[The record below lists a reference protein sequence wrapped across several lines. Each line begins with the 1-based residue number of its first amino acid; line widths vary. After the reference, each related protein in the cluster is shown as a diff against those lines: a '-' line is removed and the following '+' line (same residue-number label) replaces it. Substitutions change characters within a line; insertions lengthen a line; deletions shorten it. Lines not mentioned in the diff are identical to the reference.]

1 MTQLTAK
8 DARNTLPSEQ
18 QPPPELTSVAE
29 KTLPSKCKD
38 GSLLTYCPTMDLI
51 ALATEDEQ
59 LYVFRLN
66 GQEVLSA
73 DLAGDP
79 YLDEV
84 KGEIRG
90 VRWKNDGRLLA
101 VADAENKLRII
112 SSYTGKTVHHFSCL
126 PHEAE
131 GHSSSP
137 NESTKDPKDIR
148 ITCIGWGVNFTDS
161 KAAQTHLR
169 DGNGQISVQ
178 DLLAPDTDPVK
189 AALQLKADLP
199 RELALLDIESS
210 LPRLST
216 LPGSGSD
223 EDLFS
228 SRASLDTIFQSFNR
242 MTSDA
247 VDVLF
252 VGLNDGRA
260 HLRIF
265 DCFEIGNFSVAANK
279 TPASTQV
286 ETLAHSSHPMSSTH
300 AIVLSEKADGVPNSI
315 LKVMSLDLRFIT
327 KSGRYLSLLAFKI
340 TQLQN
345 LLRYINQ
352 TQRQITLEWKNV
364 YELPARFMR
373 SIADELQEKCHCDF
387 VTALYHLVVTG
398 NCFPPVKDFLVD
410 IVGERGHKRWEK
422 TVSSGYENVRRLT
435 HECLLPALQR
445 CEVLLSRLIGIS
457 KFHKLNHILG
467 LETRDLQE
475 VVETLDCL
483 HLLSHSILTKTTRE
497 LHQFMEFARWL
508 RHEIDIQTAEPMSQT
523 LEELLEKSDLIDHAT
538 TLEYIE
544 GALTKSSLGRYISST
559 HGTTSAAG
567 DAQKRV
573 SDGEKLSFYQSF
585 KNTLAAEEDQKS
597 GDRNNSNNNSN
608 NNKNEPSRPALP
620 QLNDLIARLES
631 QCGKVFG
638 KIALTQRR
646 SILHHCLLV
655 LHPDCDSNVI
665 DTTMQYESLDIED
678 EYAVYVASRLRSTPN
693 TLLIYKITI
702 QCTNGVSSTKN
713 VSVASLRLPGG
724 EIKQAQFVED
734 GTIMLLYTE
743 QGRSYLLDFPISPSN
758 TDNEAE
764 FRPEYTIMTDSQ
776 SLPTPTDLGVFILHA
791 FPTSGIK
798 SKPVRMSV
806 NGRKDRRAACI
817 LSADMM
823 HYEVLDI
830 DNQVESED
838 ENS

>member
-1 MTQLTAK
+1 MTQPTEE
-8 DARNTLPSEQ
+8 DTRNTVPSPQ
-18 QPPPELTSVAE
+18 QQLTTVAE
-29 KTLPSKCKD
+29 KTLPSKCKN

-51 ALATEDEQ
+51 ALASEDEQ
-59 LYVFRLN
+59 LHVFRLN

-90 VRWKNDGRLLA
+90 IRWKNDGRLLA

-126 PHEAE
+126 PHDQEQYS
-131 GHSSSP
+131 SSSP
-137 NESTKDPKDIR
+137 ENSNKDAKNIR

-161 KAAQTHLR
+161 KAAQSHLR
-169 DGNGQISVQ
+169 EGNGQISVE

-199 RELALLDIESS
+199 RELALLDVESS

-228 SRASLDTIFQSFNR
+228 TRVSIDAIFQSFNR
-242 MTSDA
+242 ISSDA

-265 DCFEIGNFSVAANK
+265 DCFEIGNFSITANK
-279 TPASTQV
+279 AQASTQV
-286 ETLAHSSHPMSSTH
+286 ETLVHTSHPMSSTH
-300 AIVLSEKADGVPNSI
+300 AIIMSEKTKDAPNPT
-315 LKVMSLDLRFIT
+315 LKVISLDLRFIT

-352 TQRQITLEWKNV
+352 TQRQIALEWKNV

-373 SIADELQEKCHCDF
+373 SVADELQEKCHCDF

-435 HECLLPALQR
+435 HECLLPALER

-467 LETRDLQE
+467 LETRDLHE
-475 VVETLDCL
+475 VIETLDCL

-497 LHQFMEFARWL
+497 MHQFMEFARWL

-523 LEELLEKSDLIDHAT
+523 LEELLEKSDLIDHAA
-538 TLEYIE
+538 TLDYIE
-544 GALTKSSLGRYISST
+544 GALTKSSLRRYISST
-559 HGTTSAAG
+559 PSPAPVAG
-567 DAQKRV
+567 SDSQKSV
-573 SDGEKLSFYQSF
+573 ADGERFSFYQTF
-585 KNTLAAEEDQKS
+585 RNTLAAEEDEKGDCNS
-597 GDRNNSNNNSN
+597 G
-608 NNKNEPSRPALP
+608 NKNELSRPAPP
-620 QLNDLIARLES
+620 QLNDLIARLGS
-631 QCGKVFG
+631 QCGKVFD
-638 KIALTQRR
+638 KIALAQRR

-665 DTTMQYESLDIED
+665 DTIMQYENFNEE
-678 EYAVYVASRLRSTPN
+678 EYAIYVTSRLRSAPN

-713 VSVASLRLPGG
+713 ISVASMRLSKG
-724 EIKQAQFVED
+724 EIKQAQFVDD
-734 GTIMLLYTE
+734 GTIMLLYANKD
-743 QGRSYLLDFPISPSN
+743 RSYLLNFYISTSSSDADETESFPQYTTT
-758 TDNEAE
+758 TDL
-764 FRPEYTIMTDSQ
+764 Q
-776 SLPTPTDLGVFILHA
+776 SLPTPFDLDIFGHHA
-791 FPTSGIK
+791 DIIIHTFPTFGPK
-798 SKPVRMSV
+798 SKPIRMNV
-806 NGRKDRRAACI
+806 NGRKERRAACI

-823 HYEVLDI
+823 RYEVLDI
-830 DNQVESED
+830 DHPVESDSED
-838 ENS
+838 

>member
-1 MTQLTAK
+1 MTQPTTK
-8 DARNTLPSEQ
+8 DARNTLPSQEQ
-18 QPPPELTSVAE
+18 EELEPPPKLVSVAE
-29 KTLPSKCKD
+29 KTLPAKCKD
-38 GSLLTYCPTMDLI
+38 GSFLTYCPTMDLV

-59 LYVFRLN
+59 LYVYRLN

-112 SSYTGKTVHHFSCL
+112 SSYTGKTVHHFSSL
-126 PHEAE
+126 PHDED

-137 NESTKDPKDIR
+137 NESTKDPKDIC

-161 KAAQTHLR
+161 KAAQHHLR
-169 DGNGQISVQ
+169 DGRQISIE

-199 RELALLDIESS
+199 RELALLDVESS

-216 LPGSGSD
+216 LPGSGSGSD

-228 SRASLDTIFQSFNR
+228 TRASLDTIFQSFNR

-265 DCFEIGNFSVAANK
+265 DCFEIGNVSVTASK

-286 ETLAHSSHPMSSTH
+286 EILAHSSHPMSSTH
-300 AIVLSEKADGVPNSI
+300 AIVLSEKADGATDPV

-352 TQRQITLEWKNV
+352 TQRQIALEWKNV

-410 IVGERGHKRWEK
+410 IIGER
-422 TVSSGYENVRRLT
+422 
-435 HECLLPALQR
+435 R

-523 LEELLEKSDLIDHAT
+523 LEELLEKSDMIDHAT

-544 GALTKSSLGRYISST
+544 GALTKSSLRRYISST
-559 HGTTSAAG
+559 PGTGTAAG

-573 SDGEKLSFYQSF
+573 SDGEKLSFYQAF
-585 KNTLAAEEDQKS
+585 KNTLAAEEDEKS
-597 GDRNNSNNNSN
+597 GDHNNS

-620 QLNDLIARLES
+620 QLNHLIARLES

-655 LHPDCDSNVI
+655 LHPDCDPGVV
-665 DTTMQYESLDIED
+665 DTIMHYESLDNED
-678 EYAVYVASRLRSTPN
+678 EYAVYVASRLKM
-693 TLLIYKITI
+693 LIYKIMI

-713 VSVASLRLPGG
+713 VAVASFRLPGG
-724 EIKQAQFVED
+724 EVKQAQFVED

-743 QGRSYLLDFPISPSN
+743 KDQSYLHELPLTPK
-758 TDNEAE
+758 TDHEDL
-764 FRPEYTIMTDSQ
+764 FRLEYTIITDSQ
-776 SLPTPTDLGVFILHA
+776 TLPTPSDLDTYILHM
-791 FPTSGIK
+791 FPKTGTK
-798 SKPVRMSV
+798 AKPVRMNV
-806 NGRKDRRAACI
+806 NGRKERRAACI

-830 DNQVESED
+830 DNHIEIEAED
-838 ENS
+838 